1 MKIEDLG
8 ISNRHVLAFV
18 PHQDDEL
25 IGMGGTLSYACR
37 EAKSIHLVLVTD
49 GAADAGFLSA
59 RGIWKCTKL
68 GDFGRFFD
76 NEELLRHDD
85 GLIEEEDGT
94 WWHSPPNELP
104 FHENSDPDRA
114 PGFECPT
121 WGKQRDFEFLHVAQA
136 LGIDRSQIRMA
147 YWDPDSPLH
156 IKDGQI
162 ALKARALSEEEMYTR
177 YARVAEYYI
186 RTLTPDII
194 CTMAP
199 YENQTEPNDHWACA
213 MGVQQAAEELSVP
226 SVLYHHS
233 GFLYRQ
239 IFDGGD
245 SIGEKISLPE
255 TSWNTKL
262 EAMQYYFRWNPA
274 QGWFATAA
282 HSVPQTFKAI
292 LEGQLN
298 SEYISFQP

>member
-8 ISNRHVLAFV
+8 IKNRHVLAFI

-25 IGMGGTLSYACR
+25 IGMGGTLAYACR
-37 EAKSIHLVLVTD
+37 EAKSVHLVLVTD
-49 GAADAGFLSA
+49 GAADGGFLSA
-59 RGIWKCTKL
+59 RGIWKCSRL
-68 GDFGRFFD
+68 SGLSQYF
-76 NEELLRHDD
+76 NEEELHEHDG
-85 GLIEEEDGT
+85 GLIHEEDGT
-94 WWHSPPNELP
+94 WWHSSPNELP
-104 FHENSDPDRA
+104 FYEHSDPDRA
-114 PGFECPT
+114 PGFGCPA

-136 LGIDRSQIRMA
+136 LGIKRSNIRMA
-147 YWDPDSPLH
+147 YWDPSSPLH

-162 ALKARALSEEEMYTR
+162 AINARALSDEEMYLQ
-177 YARVAEYYI
+177 YARVAQYYL
-186 RTLTPDII
+186 RKLSPDII

-213 MGVQQAAEELSVP
+213 MGVQKAAEELDIP

-245 SIGEKISLPE
+245 SIGERIVLPKH
-255 TSWNTKL
+255 SWNTKL
-262 EAMQYYFRWNPA
+262 DAMQYYFRWNPA

-292 LEGQLN
+292 LEGNIQA
-298 SEYISFQP
+298 EYISFQP